1 MFNWHI
7 HHLIRI
13 ECLWLQLGGK
23 RIGIVRLGS
32 IGSEVSKRL
41 LPFGC
46 SIAYNSKKKKASVPF
61 PYYPNISDFA
71 VNSDVLIACCA
82 LSDETYHIINWDVI
96 MALGKEGVLINVR
109 CEALVDEMELLQFL
123 TRGEFGGAG
132 LDVFEN
138 ELDVPKE
145 LFLLDNVVLS
155 PHCAVA
161 TCDPKMLWCIGG
173 ADNLQFIGFLFK

>member
-1 MFNWHI
+1 MASEGGESEHP
-7 HHLIRI
+7 LGSK
-13 ECLWLQLGGK
+13 LGGK

-96 MALGKEGVLINVR
+96 MALGKGGVLINVR
-109 CEALVDEMELLQFL
+109 
-123 TRGEFGGAG
+123 
-132 LDVFEN
+132 
-138 ELDVPKE
+138 
-145 LFLLDNVVLS
+145 
-155 PHCAVA
+155 
-161 TCDPKMLWCIGG
+161 
-173 ADNLQFIGFLFK
+173 